1 MRLMLPGFSPRKTLR
16 ETTSDSLICSFAVAK
31 RTEMVKI
38 GIDGLNKAADK
49 TFFWGGTRALQ
60 REAEAHRSRRCH
72 QSL

>member
-1 MRLMLPGFSPRKTLR
+1 MRLMPPGFSPRKTLR

-49 TFFWGGTRALQ
+49 TLFWGVTALQ